1 MSAQTAGA
9 FTVEEQMDRLLNLD
23 LAGRGVDHLYQAAR
37 ERAGKA
43 LVLAAAERLAQVPR
57 RSVVIITTGSASRAW
72 VSPAIAEN
80 DGPAG
85 AAVVARALAL
95 AFEVIPVCLIEH
107 RLIQPVGEIFKAA
120 GLNVVTLEEARRAAM
135 PGGTTPVVVMRDYP
149 EDDVE
154 GKRLASVVLDELQP
168 SLVFSTER
176 AGRNVQGIYHNARG
190 VDYGM
195 GRARVD
201 YLFDEAL
208 RRGISSVAVGDGGN
222 EIGMGLIS
230 DVVSRYVSFGDRCAC
245 GCGAGIGAATSTDVL
260 VTAACSNWGCYGIVA
275 CLAGLLANTDLLHT
289 PDQEE
294 LLLRRGVD
302 VGLINATN
310 GRIEPNPDGI
320 PMSSHKAI
328 VELLREMA
336 VRRIRL
342 TDLKSKG
349 VNQ

>member
-1 MSAQTAGA
+1 MTTQSSGA
-9 FTVEEQMDRLLNLD
+9 YTIEDQIDRLLNLD
-23 LAGRGVDHLYQAAR
+23 LGARGVHHLYDAAR
-37 ERAGKA
+37 ERIGKP
-43 LVLAAAERLAQVPR
+43 LVLAAAERLSQVPR
-57 RSVVIITTGSASRAW
+57 RSIVIVTTGSASRAW

-95 AFEVIPVCLIEH
+95 AFEVKPICLVERRFIEP
-107 RLIQPVGEIFKAA
+107 IGEIFKAA
-120 GLNVVTLEEARRAAM
+120 GLNIVSLGEAHRTSM
-135 PGGTTPVVVMRDYP
+135 PGGTTPVVVFRDYP

-154 GKRLASVVLDELQP
+154 GERQAAVVLDELKP

-176 AGRNVQGIYHNARG
+176 AGRNVRGIYHNARG
-190 VDYGM
+190 VDYGTS
-195 GRARVD
+195 RARVD
-201 YLFDEAL
+201 YVFDEAL

-230 DVVSRYVSFGDRCAC
+230 DAVSGHVAFGDRCDC
-245 GCGAGIGAATSTDVL
+245 GCGAGIGAVTSTDVL

-275 CLAGLLANTDLLHT
+275 CLAGLMENAELLHT
-289 PDQEE
+289 ADQEE
-294 LLLRRGVD
+294 HLLRRGVD

-310 GRIEPNPDGI
+310 GRVEPHPDGI
-320 PMSSHKAI
+320 PMSSHQSI

-342 TDLKSKG
+342 PASSPKE
-349 VNQ
+349 

>member
-1 MSAQTAGA
+1 MTTQTAGA
-9 FTVEEQMDRLLNLD
+9 YTIEDQMDRLLNLD
-23 LAGRGVDHLYQAAR
+23 LGARGVEHLYHAAR
-37 ERAGKA
+37 ERIGKA
-43 LVLAAAERLAQVPR
+43 LVLAAAERLSRVPR

-85 AAVVARALAL
+85 AAVVARALSL
-95 AFEVIPVCLIEH
+95 AFDAIPVCLVEQ
-107 RLIQPVGEIFKAA
+107 RLIEPIGEIFKAA
-120 GLNVVTLEEARRAAM
+120 GLNVVSFDEARRTSM
-135 PGGTTPVVVMRDYP
+135 PGGTTPVVVFRGYP
-149 EDDVE
+149 EDDIE
-154 GKRLASVVLDELQP
+154 GRRQAAVVLDELKP

-176 AGRNVQGIYHNARG
+176 AGRNVHGIYHNARG

-195 GRARVD
+195 SRARVD
-201 YLFDEAL
+201 YVFDEAL

-230 DVVSRYVSFGDRCAC
+230 DAVSRHVSFGDRCNC
-245 GCGAGIGAATSTDVL
+245 GCGAGIGAVTSTDVL
-260 VTAACSNWGCYGIVA
+260 VTAACSNWGSYGIVA
-275 CLAGLLANTDLLHT
+275 CLAGLLENVDLVHT

-294 LLLRRGVD
+294 RLLRRGVD

-310 GRIEPNPDGI
+310 GRVEPNPDGI
-320 PMSSHKAI
+320 PMSSHQSI

-342 TDLKSKG
+342 SVSNPKE
-349 VNQ
+349 